1 MPQHAFVD
9 ESFSGDYLVAAVL
22 VPAGNVNAA
31 RASLRG
37 VLRSG
42 QRRIHFKDERLP
54 RKDRV
59 LSVIDRLEVTAGVY
73 VTANERKARGV
84 CLERMVPDLAAARV
98 SRLVLERDESL
109 ARFDRQVLARLT
121 RVHCPDLSTSTSAL
135 IATCCCA
142 CPTRSR
148 GAGRRAG
155 DGANGWPGAPPRYG
169 CRKRET
175 PLTSRPAGCGAHFP
189 RATALALIG

>member
-22 VPAGNVNAA
+22 VPARSVNAA

-42 QRRIHFKDERLP
+42 QRRIHFKDERPP

-59 LSVIDRLEVTAGVY
+59 LSVIDRLEVTARVY

-84 CLERMVPDLAAARV
+84 CLERMVPDLAAAGV

-121 RVHCPDLSTSTSAL
+121 RVHCPDLVYEHQRAHSDLLLCLPDA
-135 IATCCCA
+135 IAWCWA
-142 CPTRSR
+142 KGGRWR
-148 GAGRRAG
+148 ERVAGRTTEIRV
-155 DGANGWPGAPPRYG
+155 
-169 CRKRET
+169 
-175 PLTSRPAGCGAHFP
+175 
-189 RATALALIG
+189 